1 MVNQTDRRESVH
13 KTMSLKNN
21 KSKKMQVIDSDD
33 EPQENDEKKIE
44 NFEFE
49 LDQVYDMLNRLTS
62 KDKNVSRFVGQFIKV
77 CCTIH

>member
-1 MVNQTDRRESVH
+1 
-13 KTMSLKNN
+13 MSLKNN

-33 EPQENDEKKIE
+33 EPQENEEKKIE

-62 KDKNVSRFVGQFIKV
+62 KDKTVSRFVVKFI
-77 CCTIH
+77 

>member
-1 MVNQTDRRESVH
+1 
-13 KTMSLKNN
+13 MSLKNN
-21 KSKKMQVIDSDD
+21 KSKKLQVIDSDD
-33 EPQENDEKKIE
+33 DPQENEEKKVE

-62 KDKNVSRFVGQFIKV
+62 KDKTVSRFVAQFIKV